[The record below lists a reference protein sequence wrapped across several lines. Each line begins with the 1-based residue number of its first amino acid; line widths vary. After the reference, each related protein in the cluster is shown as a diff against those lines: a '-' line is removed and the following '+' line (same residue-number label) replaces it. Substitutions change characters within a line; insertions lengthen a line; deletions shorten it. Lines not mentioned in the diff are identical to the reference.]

1 MAGTERNPLLMC
13 ALLKEAFASFGSHI
27 VEDTV
32 LPLLAADTIEALCS
46 GAEWAADSYCIGG
59 QVAFN

>member
-1 MAGTERNPLLMC
+1 MC

-46 GAEWAADSYCIGG
+46 GAEWAADSYGIGG